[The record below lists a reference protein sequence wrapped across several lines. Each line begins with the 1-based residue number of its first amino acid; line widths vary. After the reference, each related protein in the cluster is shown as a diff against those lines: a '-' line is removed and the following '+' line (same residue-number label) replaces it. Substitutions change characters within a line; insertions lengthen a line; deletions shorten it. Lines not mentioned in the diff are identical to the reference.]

1 MRLRKLL
8 TVAIATG
15 ALFTGMTVLPAQA
28 ATEVKMILWPG
39 PEGEAMQ
46 KVVDA
51 YNAGQG
57 KKDGVV
63 VKQVLLSR
71 DNTFAKEAALMKAK
85 SSEYDVYFTASYL
98 VGQHAPY
105 LSELKGINDKVYLK
119 ASIDGLKVNKK
130 QMALPL
136 DTSLH
141 FMYYRTD
148 LVSSLSSAANTAKY
162 KQISKTV
169 LGKELMPNTDPE
181 TWNWD
186 DALATAAFFTQK
198 YNPES
203 PTKYGY
209 ALPAKNLLYNTMIWN
224 DVLWG
229 LGGNWFTKGK
239 PSINTAAG
247 KAAIDVYRTIYT
259 KELTSPDSSQWEYAE
274 TNAALTS
281 GNAMMGLQWN
291 AAYSELSS
299 TGSTKDKV
307 GIAVPPGKGQRT
319 HVHALAVGVNKYS
332 KNQAAAQK
340 WMKHLSTV
348 KAMENYAAA
357 GGVPSMPKILNTMVS
372 TNASFANIITYAGKY
387 GYAEA
392 GGPREFDIYAK
403 LAEVLSPAW
412 VGQKTAEEVAGAADA
427 ALKKLQK

>member
-1 MRLRKLL
+1 MRLRKIL

-299 TGSTKDKV
+299 TGATKDKV

-427 ALKKLQK
+427 ALKSLRK

>member
-1 MRLRKLL
+1 MRLRKIL

-105 LSELKGINDKVYLK
+105 LSELKGIKNKVYLK

-299 TGSTKDKV
+299 TGATKDTV

-427 ALKKLQK
+427 ALKSLRK

>member
-51 YNAGQG
+51 YNEGQG

-299 TGSTKDKV
+299 TGATKDKV

-427 ALKKLQK
+427 ALKSLRK

>member
-1 MRLRKLL
+1 MRLRKIL

-299 TGSTKDKV
+299 TGATKDKV

-340 WMKHLSTV
+340 WMKYLSTV

-427 ALKKLQK
+427 ALKSLRK

>member
-1 MRLRKLL
+1 MRLRKIL
-8 TVAIATG
+8 TAAIATG
-15 ALFTGMTVLPAQA
+15 ALFTGLTVVPAQA

-299 TGSTKDKV
+299 TGATKDKV

-427 ALKKLQK
+427 ALKSLRK

>member
-8 TVAIATG
+8 TAAIAAG
-15 ALFTGMTVLPAQA
+15 ALVAGFAVAPAQA

-85 SSEYDVYFTASYL
+85 SSEYDIYFTASYL

-105 LSELKGINDKVYLK
+105 LSEIKGVNDKIYLK

-148 LVSSLSSAANTAKY
+148 LVSSLSTDANTAKY

-169 LGKELMPNTDPE
+169 LGKELSPNTNPE
-181 TWNWD
+181 TWSWD

-198 YNPES
+198 YNPDS

-229 LGGNWFTKGK
+229 LGGNWFKNGK
-239 PSINTAAG
+239 PSINTASG

-259 KELTSPDSSQWEYAE
+259 KELTSPESSQWEYAE

-281 GNAMMGLQWN
+281 GNAMMALQWN
-291 AAYSELSS
+291 AAYSELSK
-299 TGSTKDKV
+299 TGATSGKV
-307 GIAVPPGKGQRT
+307 GIAAPPGKGQRT
-319 HVHALAVGVNKYS
+319 HVHALAVGLNKYS
-332 KNQAAAQK
+332 KKQAAAQK
-340 WMKHLSTV
+340 WMKYLATV
-348 KAMENYAAA
+348 PAMKDYAAA
-357 GGVPSMPKILNTMVS
+357 GGVPSMPEILNTMVS
-372 TNASFANIITYAGKY
+372 TNASFANIITYAGKF
-387 GYAEA
+387 GYAESA
-392 GGPREFDIYAK
+392 GAREFDMYAK

-412 VGQKTAEEVAGAADA
+412 VGQKTAAEVASAADA
-427 ALKKLQK
+427 ALKSLRK

>member
-1 MRLRKLL
+1 MRLRKIL

-299 TGSTKDKV
+299 TGATKDKV

>member
-1 MRLRKLL
+1 MRLRKIL

-141 FMYYRTD
+141 FMYYRSD

-299 TGSTKDKV
+299 TGATKDKV

-427 ALKKLQK
+427 ALKSLQK

>member
-1 MRLRKLL
+1 MRLRKIL

-274 TNAALTS
+274 TNAELTS

-299 TGSTKDKV
+299 TGATKDKV